1 MEIVASGGAGMTVA
15 AKSLETATGRIFG
28 CQPRQ
33 IIAKAAKS
41 CKCAAIMIDFRR
53 NPFVV

>member
-15 AKSLETATGRIFG
+15 AKSLETATGRIFE